1 MPVMEPD
8 LDATLLRDW
17 ARTIDDGPFSSLC
30 WGERIAFTNPDS
42 LTLLGALSAWTE
54 RVRLVTTV
62 IVPQLHDPV
71 LLAKALATGD
81 LLSGGRLAHLL
92 PRRIG
97 ADRTVVLVPA
107 AYTEPDG
114 QPTAAEHVPVRPRFG
129 EQDAGEKLT
138 ESVLPV
144 GPAPTQPGGPP
155 LLVGTIGPKTVRSAA
170 SWAEGLAGITM
181 DLDVAKQNELFDVAR
196 DAWQQA
202 GRAKPHLATS
212 FWFALGDR
220 EQARDQ
226 VRRHLLRYMNW
237 IPAEYVEAM
246 APTTGWAGSED
257 ELAEV
262 LRAFAAV
269 GTGEV
274 HLIPTSSDLGQL
286 RCVADV
292 VADVVAEVSRAG

>member
-17 ARTIDDGPFSSLC
+17 ARAIDDGPFSSVA

-42 LTLLGALSAWTE
+42 LTLLGALAAWTE

-71 LLAKALATGD
+71 LLAKALATAD
-81 LLSGGRLAHLL
+81 VLSGGRLTVGLGIGGRHEDYRAV
-92 PRRIG
+92 G
-97 ADRTVVLVPA
+97 ADPA
-107 AYTEPDG
+107 TQKMAG
-114 QPTAAEHVPVRPRFG
+114 LASAVAIMRRVW
-129 EQDAGEKLT
+129 AGEKVT

-144 GPAPTQPGGPP
+144 GPAPVQAGGPP
-155 LLVGTIGPKTVRSAA
+155 LVVGTIGPKTLRAA
-170 SWAEGLAGITM
+170 AAWAEGLAGTTL

-257 ELAEV
+257 QLAEV
-262 LRAFAAV
+262 LRGFAAV
-269 GTGEV
+269 GTDEI

-286 RCVADV
+286 RS